1 MIHWRTLILA
11 LFLTLS
17 LLSVW
22 EVTCRNN
29 GFLPTMDDDK
39 YLWAAQRDRVRDHD
53 SSQVVIIGASR
64 AHFDFQLDDW
74 EDVTGIRPLQ
84 LAADGKSPG
93 PVLQDIVNNT
103 AFNGTIVM
111 NITPSLFF
119 IPPADSIGG
128 WKRAADWVDSYH
140 KRTLAQR
147 LNHWLSYGPQSV
159 FAFLTSGEEGDPD
172 LKSMISTLPPK
183 GRVKQGVP
191 FPRFSQVSADRNT
204 WMMPRMETDTA
215 FQRTIQ
221 NAWYTFGKNQKRVDK
236 VIEQSFPFYLDLI
249 RRLEARGGRMIFT
262 FNPSSGWYTEFEA
275 TNYPRELYYDAFVQ
289 QCGCPAY
296 HFQDYPSLARFVPP
310 EWSHLSNPDAREYT
324 RRILA
329 IMQQDGVL

>member
-11 LFLTLS
+11 LFLTLI

-111 NITPSLFF
+111 NITPSLFLF
-119 IPPADSIGG
+119 PPLIPSVAGKEQLIGSTPTISGPWPNGSI
-128 WKRAADWVDSYH
+128 
-140 KRTLAQR
+140 T
-147 LNHWLSYGPQSV
+147 
-159 FAFLTSGEEGDPD
+159 
-172 LKSMISTLPPK
+172 
-183 GRVKQGVP
+183 
-191 FPRFSQVSADRNT
+191 
-204 WMMPRMETDTA
+204 
-215 FQRTIQ
+215 
-221 NAWYTFGKNQKRVDK
+221 
-236 VIEQSFPFYLDLI
+236 
-249 RRLEARGGRMIFT
+249 
-262 FNPSSGWYTEFEA
+262 
-275 TNYPRELYYDAFVQ
+275 
-289 QCGCPAY
+289 GCPMAPS
-296 HFQDYPSLARFVPP
+296 PSLP
-310 EWSHLSNPDAREYT
+310 S
-324 RRILA
+324 
-329 IMQQDGVL
+329 